1 MNILALDTST
11 EYLSLALLLA
21 DGDHQRIH
29 ERNLHAGQTH
39 SQQVLPLLRELLDEA
54 GLSMQQLHGIAFGA
68 GPGSFTGLR
77 IACGIAQ
84 GLAFGAG
91 LPVIGVSTLL
101 ALAQNST
108 ASRVIACLDAR
119 MGEVYHAAY
128 ARQDEHWLE
137 VSAPGLYA
145 PEAVPAVD
153 GQGWSGVGTGW
164 QVYADSLAQVYA
176 GQLDSARLA
185 TEMQAPLA
193 AEHPRAL
200 SIAQL
205 ALPLFMAGQGRP
217 AAEAAP
223 VYIRNKVALK
233 MSERVAR

>member
-21 DGDHQRIH
+21 EGGDQRSHVRDI
-29 ERNLHAGQTH
+29 HAGQTH
-39 SQQVLPLLRELLDEA
+39 SQQVLPVLRELLDEA
-54 GLSMQQLHGIAFGA
+54 GLRMQQLDGIAFGA

-91 LPVIGVSTLL
+91 LPVIGISTLL
-101 ALAQNST
+101 ALAQNSS

-128 ARQDEHWLE
+128 QRQGGEWLE

-145 PEAVPAVD
+145 PQSVPAVD
-153 GQGWSGVGTGW
+153 GNGWAGVGTGW
-164 QVYADSLAQVYA
+164 TVYADSLSSVYA
-176 GQLDSARLA
+176 GQLDEVL
-185 TEMQAPLA
+185 EPLVVD
-193 AEHPRAL
+193 HPRAL

-205 ALPLFMAGQGRP
+205 ALPMFLAGLGRP